1 MHHKEG
7 FRVVGVPHGEM
18 AEGVEDAMVV
28 ENVQGIN
35 VSGEQLGAVCRSHYL
50 VCGQQ
55 LIVEVRVWNKRG
67 NQMLAQEVS
76 AIRRHR
82 GLRFP

>member
-50 VCGQQ
+50 VCGQRP
-55 LIVEVRVWNKRG
+55 IVEVKEFGIRG
-67 NQMLAQEVS
+67 V
-76 AIRRHR
+76 IRCW
-82 GLRFP
+82 LRRSLP